1 MNNTPSIDIAPF
13 GAGCFWGVE
22 AAFRQLEGVTNATVG
37 YCGGRTSDPTYKDV
51 CRGDTGH
58 AEVVQVEYDP
68 TRTSYGQLL
77 DLFWQI
83 HNPTTT
89 NRQGADVGSQYR
101 SIILTH
107 SPEQEEAA
115 TTSREQQNQNGRHN
129 DPIVTQIVPATT
141 FYAAEEYHQQ
151 YLASR
156 GLPSCHLPPG

>member
-1 MNNTPSIDIAPF
+1 MSSLTSIDIATF

-22 AAFRQLEGVTNATVG
+22 AAFRQLEGVTDATVG
-37 YCGGRTSDPTYKDV
+37 YSGGHASDPTYKDV

-58 AEVVQVEYDP
+58 AEVVQVKYDA
-68 TRTSYGQLL
+68 TRTSYEQLL

-83 HNPTTT
+83 HNPTTP
-89 NRQGADVGSQYR
+89 NRQGGDVGSQYR

-115 TTSREQQNQNGRHN
+115 TASREQQTQNGRHE
-129 DPIVTQIVPATT
+129 DPIVTKIVSAET
-141 FYAAEEYHQQ
+141 FYAAEDYHQR
-151 YLASR
+151 YLENR